1 MDFVFHIL
9 EFIWTTIRGL
19 ILVGQY
25 THAMSI
31 YNNKIPYKYFN
42 FLFLNINKMKGHIWN
57 QIWQLATCLT
67 KHKCK
72 SKNQN
77 FNYLI
82 KMNFFFTCWNLFGQL
97 LKV

>member
-42 FLFLNINKMKGHIWN
+42 FLFLNINKMKGHI
-57 QIWQLATCLT
+57 
-67 KHKCK
+67 
-72 SKNQN
+72 
-77 FNYLI
+77 
-82 KMNFFFTCWNLFGQL
+82 
-97 LKV
+97 